1 MLSIFISYSH
11 KDKELQSEL
20 KKHLAGLRRN
30 SAIKVWYDGCIG
42 PGKEIDGEID
52 TQLAAA
58 NIILLLVSADFLDS
72 DYCYEI
78 EMSRAMDRHKKGT
91 ARVIPVILRPCDWK
105 STPFG
110 RLLVS
115 TPNGKPIVKYE
126 TRDDGFLAVVQAVHH
141 AVEELSEATA
151 LNEKSNNEA
160 ASHSKSQ
167 QSLRSGNLRGAR
179 EFTDDERENYINNAF
194 DFICLYFEHSL
205 QGLKARNIGLETSD
219 VRFDDCHFAA
229 RALGENFGVSQ
240 CDIWLIE
247 DAESNLI
254 IRYNN
259 GIATTDGSN
268 LVSMSVGADGY
279 FLFLGPY
286 GAVQVE
292 QTQDIKYTSKEAAE
306 YFWSLFVVR
315 LTL

>member
-11 KDKELQSEL
+11 EDEGLQSEL

-30 SAIKVWYDGCIG
+30 DTIKVWYDGCIG

-78 EMSRAMDRHKKGT
+78 EMSRAMERHEKGT
-91 ARVIPVILRPCDWK
+91 ARVIPVILRPCDWE

-110 RLLVS
+110 RLLAS

-141 AVEELSEATA
+141 AVEELSESTV
-151 LNEKSNNEA
+151 LNDESNNEA
-160 ASHSKSQ
+160 VPHSKSQ
-167 QSLRSGNLRGAR
+167 QSLRSGDLRIAR
-179 EFTDDERENYINNAF
+179 EFTDDECGNFISNAF
-194 DFICLYFEHSL
+194 EFICLYFEHSL
-205 QGLKARNIGLETSD
+205 QDLEMRNIGLEASN

-229 RALGENFGVSQ
+229 QALGENFGLSQ
-240 CDIWLIE
+240 CDIRLIE
-247 DAESNLI
+247 DAESNLVV
-254 IRYNN
+254 RYNS
-259 GIATTDGSN
+259 GIATAGGSN
-268 LVSMSVGADGY
+268 LVSMSVGVDGF
-279 FLFLGPY
+279 FLFLELY
-286 GAVQVE
+286 GSGQVE
-292 QTQDIKYTSKEAAE
+292 QTQSVKYTSKAAAE
-306 YFWSLFVVR
+306 YFWSLFVER